1 MLETGAEM
9 PAFPWDQ
16 KVEIDPSATYV
27 AMASRLP
34 LLHHRSVP
42 GFLRDA
48 MAIRRQLRRANGLI
62 GFALDADLRKKT
74 FWTFSVWET
83 REDLDGFARSDPH
96 HRIISRLRPVM
107 GQSRFEFFSLAGER
121 LPMTPEQMKEPVR

>member
-1 MLETGAEM
+1 M

-16 KVEIDPSATYV
+16 RIDIDPSATYE

-34 LLHHRSVP
+34 LVRHRSVP
-42 GFLRDA
+42 GFLKDA

-62 GFALDADLRKKT
+62 GFALDAELGKKT

-83 REDLDGFARSDPH
+83 RQDLDAFARSDPH
-96 HRIISRLRPVM
+96 HRIINRLRPHM
-107 GQSRFEFFSLAGER
+107 GQSQFEFFSLAGER
-121 LPMTPEQMKEPVR
+121 LPMTWEQMKAPLR

>member
-1 MLETGAEM
+1 M

-16 KVEIDPSATYV
+16 RVDIDPSATYV
-27 AMASRLP
+27 VMASRLP
-34 LLHHRSVP
+34 LVRYRSVP

-48 MAIRRQLRRANGLI
+48 MAIRRQLRRASGLI

-74 FWTFSVWET
+74 FWTFSVWVSRDE
-83 REDLDGFARSDPH
+83 LDGFARSDPH
-96 HRIISRLRPVM
+96 HRIINRLRPLM

>member
-1 MLETGAEM
+1 M

-16 KVEIDPSATYV
+16 RVDTDPSATYV

-34 LLHHRSVP
+34 LVRHRSVP

-48 MAIRRQLRRANGLI
+48 LAIRRQLRSAKGLI
-62 GFALDADLRKKT
+62 GFALDAELQKKT

-83 REDLDGFARSDPH
+83 RDDLDAFAQSDPH
-96 HRIISRLRPVM
+96 HRIINRLRPHM
-107 GQSRFEFFSLAGER
+107 GQTQFEFFSRAGER
-121 LPMTPEQMKEPVR
+121 LPMTWEQMKAPLR